1 MTLLF
6 ISFFAGA
13 LTVLAPC
20 ILPMLPIIIGGSL
33 VGHHSIA
40 WRRTLTII
48 AGLSLSVL
56 IFSLLLKGT
65 TLLIGVPDSVWRIMS
80 GGIVIAL
87 GINFLFPQLWL
98 NLAAKFM
105 LQQNSD
111 KALSLA
117 SAKSGSWGALLTGA
131 ALGPVFSS
139 CSPTYGL
146 IIAAIL
152 PVNATLGI
160 VYLACYVL
168 GMSIALLLI
177 AYFGRAITQKLRWS
191 VEENGWFRKTLGI
204 VFIVVGLAVATGSDR
219 VVQSWLLERGVYN
232 GATGLE
238 SLVR

>member
-20 ILPMLPIIIGGSL
+20 ILPMLPIVIGGSL

-65 TLLIGVPDSVWRIMS
+65 TLLIGVPDTVWRIMS

-98 NLAAKFM
+98 NLAAKFK

-111 KALSLA
+111 RALSLA

>member
-98 NLAAKFM
+98 NLAAKLM

>member
-139 CSPTYGL
+139 CSPTYRL